1 MTFGKPMFSRK
12 QKGIMDT
19 QDFPDIGDAAASG
32 NSPTQPGA
40 SKANSAMMFSGGA
53 AARGPRVAGEDGATG
68 GEEVKAAAT
77 KPVFRG
83 KAKFQTG
90 GASNEEVN
98 NSRMNYDFS
107 KMRMSAAT
115 TKTAVGPDGERQGGE
130 RDGERRGG
138 QRGGNRDFGGAAFDD
153 DDFEVVSDVKKKAPR
168 RNFEEPTFGG
178 GKPMFT
184 RGGENRK

>member
-130 RDGERRGG
+130 RDGERREG
-138 QRGGNRDFGGAAFDD
+138 QRGGNRGFGGAAFDD
-153 DDFEVVSDVKKKAPR
+153 DDFEVVSDVKKKPPR

-178 GKPMFT
+178 GMPMFT